1 MRCRK
6 ARRAAAH
13 NAVDPSRV
21 DQVGGQIGA
30 NAIADEK
37 SRTRATHRH
46 PHGIGTMPISA
57 IILGKR
63 QRRDL
68 GDIDALAADVAAI
81 GMLHPIVVRP
91 DGTLIAGERRIEA
104 AKALGWS
111 EVPVNIVDLD
121 AVVRGE
127 FAENS
132 LRKDFTLSE
141 AVAIKRALEP
151 LERAGAKERQG
162 ERTDK
167 HRRNF
172 PQVRT
177 GARSTRS
184 PTSSVSTAPQSP
196 RPRRSSRLG
205 RPPRSAASRRR
216 CRTGDCIASRS
227 STFLG
232 PMSLTTPSQRIAA
245 LGLSRPCHSQSCA
258 AWPSARSCTRIP
270 FFGFGRRTFICV
282 TPSPC

>member
-1 MRCRK
+1 MSSNAKK
-6 ARRAAAH
+6 AALPQRPSPLNSNGRLNTVPVATKS
-13 NAVDPSRV
+13 PSSRV
-21 DQVGGQIGA
+21 DQVGGQIDA
-30 NAIADEK
+30 KAVAEK
-37 SRTRATHRH
+37 ARTRATHRY

-63 QRRDL
+63 HRRDL
-68 GDIDALAADVAAI
+68 GDIDALAANIAAI
-81 GMLHPIVVRP
+81 GMLHSIVVRP

-127 FAENS
+127 FAENN

-141 AVAIKRALEP
+141 AAAIKRALEP
-151 LERAGAKERQG
+151 LERAAAKERQG

-184 PTSSVSTAPQSP
+184 PTSSVSTAP
-196 RPRRSSRLG
+196 R
-205 RPPRSAASRRR
+205 
-216 CRTGDCIASRS
+216 
-227 STFLG
+227 
-232 PMSLTTPSQRIAA
+232 
-245 LGLSRPCHSQSCA
+245 
-258 AWPSARSCTRIP
+258 
-270 FFGFGRRTFICV
+270 
-282 TPSPC
+282 